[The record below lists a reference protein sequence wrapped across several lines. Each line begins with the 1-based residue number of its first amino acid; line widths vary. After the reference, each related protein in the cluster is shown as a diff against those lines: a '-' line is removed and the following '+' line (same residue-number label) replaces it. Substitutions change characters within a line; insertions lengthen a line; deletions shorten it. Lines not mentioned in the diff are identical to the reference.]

1 MLKKVLGSMV
11 ICSFTLTGV
20 SSSLPLAENAMANV
34 NDDIGS
40 RDYQEIQGTY
50 LLVHFTGVDEQGNEL
65 SIPKYMEFPLEE
77 GGLLNKQVLEQKVQQ
92 TLDSQV
98 DTKFEFVRFTKD
110 TKLELH
116 KKNNVQPF
124 PITDAGFRVVDYSD
138 DQNNAQFRLSGNI
151 VIKPKEIKE
160 TRTDYSNDTDVQLFH
175 EVKFK
180 KKIEGTNN
188 LTSSIMSIDTPFEKK
203 VKVGTHIKQE
213 DLQNAAQKAFEETED
228 YKKGYRL
235 VKRLNTSV
243 LENGR
248 TPKKVYHHLYNTMFN
263 YDVSKFREKP
273 TRDGHIDVISE
284 DYYISKQ
291 GDDYMPEQQ
300 EVVIELKDDTGLLLK
315 EIKLNVSKANAME
328 EIKKYI
334 SENNLTEIKAKNG
347 KTYQFIQTLNHD
359 ENQHFTAVYKEM

>member
-65 SIPKYMEFPLEE
+65 TLPKYLEFPLEP
-77 GGLLNKQVLEQKVQQ
+77 GDVLNKKSLEEKVKL
-92 TLDSQV
+92 TLEAHAKS
-98 DTKFEFVRFTKD
+98 KYEFVGFTPE
-110 TKLELH
+110 TKLELYY
-116 KKNNVQPF
+116 KDQAVPYE
-124 PITDAGFRVVDYSD
+124 ITEKGFKVDDYSQFD
-138 DQNNAQFRLSGNI
+138 KSPHFRLTGNI
-151 VIKPKEIKE
+151 VLKEKEYKE
-160 TRTDYSNDTDVQLFH
+160 TKTQYSQDTDVKLYH
-175 EVKFK
+175 DVKFK
-180 KKIEGTNN
+180 KRNGDSNMLIPINMGIETDINK
-188 LTSSIMSIDTPFEKK
+188 S
-203 VKVGTHIKQE
+203 VKVGSNISQE
-213 DLQNAAQKAFEETED
+213 ELYAAAERAFKTTAE
-228 YKKGYRL
+228 YKEGYRL
-235 VKRLNTSV
+235 VKRLSTSV
-243 LENGR
+243 LENHQ
-248 TPKKVYHHLYNTMFN
+248 TPRDIYHHLYNPVFN
-263 YDVSKFREKP
+263 YQVSDFRESPRKE
-273 TRDGHIDVISE
+273 GHIDAILE